1 MQRESNYFALVTAA
15 TVWMSIMMFILAII
29 PVFPAVLLSF
39 TALGAAAVVSPAVVL
54 SSDTG
59 KANSRPRHYQ
69 GAAMTRRRKKIE
81 RRGQDGIG

>member
-54 SSDTG
+54 SSD